1 MTVAGPMLEE
11 PARVVRSRVAP
22 STANDTP
29 REVAADKARSGP
41 WLRTREAAA
50 EFWIWALAK
59 LSEHAP
65 WFVRAAKPLVIDGI
79 WYCSLSIRRGT
90 LANARRILGDTST
103 HAQRVRMGKGVI
115 ASFYEFFAE
124 VGRNSKR
131 TRQEMLVEVEQVIG
145 HDKYVAAR
153 ACGRGAVVAVAHMGS
168 FEVATAAMRDMEPSI
183 HVVFKRDP
191 RAHWERLRQTL
202 HRKLEVHETP
212 VDDGWGIWYHLRDR
226 LRNNE
231 VVLIQAD
238 RVMPGQRG
246 VKLPFLHGH
255 LEVPTGPVKLA
266 MAAGCPV
273 IPVFAVRV
281 GPRSIRIIIE
291 DAIEVDGGP
300 SDIGPRSGAHPALLQ
315 LTALIAKYVKQYPE
329 QWLLLNPAFA
339 EDQESA

>member
-1 MTVAGPMLEE
+1 M
-11 PARVVRSRVAP
+11 RV
-22 STANDTP
+22 
-29 REVAADKARSGP
+29 REGSAD
-41 WLRTREAAA
+41 
-50 EFWIWALAK
+50 FWIWSLSK

-65 WFVRAAKPLVIDGI
+65 WFVDAVRPLVIDGI
-79 WYCSLSIRRGT
+79 WYSSVTIRRAT
-90 LANARRILGDTST
+90 LANARRILGEGST
-103 HAQRVRMGKGVI
+103 HAQRVRMGKGVVR
-115 ASFYEFFAE
+115 SFYDFFGE

-131 TRQEMLVEVEQVIG
+131 TRHEMLVEVEQVIG
-145 HDKYVAAR
+145 HEKYVAAR
-153 ACGRGAVVAVAHMGS
+153 ASGRGAVVAVAHMGS
-168 FEVATAAMRDMEPSI
+168 FEVATAAMREMEPSI

-191 RAHWERLRQTL
+191 RAHWEKLRQAL

-226 LRNNE
+226 LRNND

-246 VKLPFLHGH
+246 VKLPFLGGH

-281 GPRSIRIIIE
+281 GPRQVRIIIE
-291 DAIEVDGGP
+291 DAIEVEGGLK
-300 SDIGPRSGAHPALLQ
+300 DVGPGMGPHPALVR
-315 LTALIAKYVKQYPE
+315 LTNVIASYVEKYPE

-339 EDQESA
+339 EDQEIA